1 MLNCVEHLV
10 EICTSNIS
18 RNFSLP
24 DFLGACLNWDDWRTW
39 APGLCQPFPTL
50 WEPRGAFA
58 WIMCQQ
64 SACTSF
70 YQIILAILFL
80 FFPWHFRGAQ
90 DLPPRPAP
98 FMVRQCLTLP
108 SIPMSSSML
117 TRPCVI
123 RINLNW
129 TLCPGATWAIVV
141 NNNGTRVWSNA
152 RQTKVRP
159 GKQRGR
165 WCSRAAA
172 SDTYWSSPP
181 ASAWDLRCAGR
192 PSRAAWSALTHRRL
206 FGPRVPATP
215 MTSPHTLPQWSLLC
229 KNMYEI
235 NEWYIWTMTIQC
247 VWCTNIPMKQ
257 NKNVAGYKMKLK
269 YGVRQ
274 KVNWYIDSRMEWN
287 KMKVN
292 TARCNNFT

>member
-1 MLNCVEHLV
+1 MTDALGHLACVSPSPLYENHAVPLLGSCVNSLRAHPFIKLYSQFYFFSSLDIFV
-10 EICTSNIS
+10 EPKICPPALPLSWYAS
-18 RNFSLP
+18 ASL
-24 DFLGACLNWDDWRTW
+24 F
-39 APGLCQPFPTL
+39 QVFP
-50 WEPRGAFA
+50 
-58 WIMCQQ
+58 M
-64 SACTSF
+64 S
-70 YQIILAILFL
+70 
-80 FFPWHFRGAQ
+80 
-90 DLPPRPAP
+90 
-98 FMVRQCLTLP
+98 
-108 SIPMSSSML
+108 SSSML

-235 NEWYIWTMTIQC
+235 KEWYIWKITIQC